1 MQMII
6 NYTDQYDEAILTL
19 IENYPMEWGYSVP
32 TVLALEKDE
41 VVGIG
46 SLSRNDFHPYREYI
60 KIFVQPENRKMG
72 IGRELFDA
80 LLYQSKQKKFQTSI
94 SSKDEVAIS
103 FLEHCG
109 FNLARKCYTP
119 ILKNDEPIIINS
131 YPTIK
136 ELSPAIQN
144 EVFALQLDNYREFH
158 QAINPL
164 NERISFYQWKE
175 MLCENLDLNRSYIL
189 LKDEEVVAYVLCYE
203 GDAPGKIEIGYVGGR
218 NISSLEEYVIFYKQV
233 ADLLIQEFDIV
244 EIEADD
250 VDLYASALLNQ
261 FTYDQSDSFDAYLFG

>member
-32 TVLALEKDE
+32 TILALEKDE

-80 LLYQSKQKKFQTSI
+80 LLSQSKQKKFQTSI

-175 MLCENLDLNRSYIL
+175 MLCENLVLNRSYVL
-189 LKDEEVVAYVLCYE
+189 LKDEEVSAYVLCYE
-203 GDAPGKIEIGYVGGR
+203 GDVPEKIEIGYVGGR
-218 NISSLEEYVIFYKQV
+218 NISSLEEYVIFYKQL
-233 ADLLIQEFDIV
+233 ADRLIQDFDVV

-250 VDLYASALLNQ
+250 VDPYASALLNQ
-261 FTYDQSDSFDAYLFG
+261 FAYDRSDSFDAYLFG